1 MIADVSHSTLDKMIR
16 NVRTSHL
23 ALVWLTVFLK
33 FNLEL
38 IQFELIHEL
47 IQKNYESESNRFIFE
62 KGESEFLIDSNFPK

>member
-1 MIADVSHSTLDKMIR
+1 MSS
-16 NVRTSHL
+16 
-23 ALVWLTVFLK
+23 VFLK

-47 IQKNYESESNRFIFE
+47 IQKNDESESNRFIFE